1 MTQGPVIFEGGEIDT
16 QKRLCEDRVGSGVM
30 LPQAKDTK
38 DGQEPP
44 EARERGGNLPLSY
57 QLSMPASALVLGV
70 MPPGQ

>member
-1 MTQGPVIFEGGEIDT
+1 MN
-16 QKRLCEDRVGSGVM
+16 RVGSGVM

-57 QLSMPASALVLGV
+57 QLSLPASALVLGV
-70 MPPGQ
+70 MPAGQ